1 MAASTTSAA
10 AWAAAGFSMPN
21 IYMHMAKGSN
31 LFCRQKGGAAKQ
43 VASFLFA
50 LYMLKFR
57 KGKTAVFPLFS
68 TTM

>member
-1 MAASTTSAA
+1 MFTLPLYRPQPKEA
-10 AWAAAGFSMPN
+10 
-21 IYMHMAKGSN
+21 IC
-31 LFCRQKGGAAKQ
+31 FCRQKGGAAKQ